1 MGEEPEEVEEEVEEV
16 EEVEKLEEVESET
29 RKNAE
34 PQEPREEKTNDAK
47 PHTAAAP
54 AASPSPAGASSDVGS
69 LATLLQGQ
77 EQMLAQICAERLQ
90 QQSQEESQ
98 TESQLLAGFAGF
110 ITRQIL
116 LVLFGCCWWGG
127 WVLLF
132 VFSCLVWSHRLGP
145 SASQVGTDQLVEVL
159 KQAFQSAFLPP
170 SEVKKADS
178 PVVETRELVLRS
190 SSEAP
195 TMLYPPAHEPA
206 ATPAVMP
213 EQPTSPSTT
222 VPGTPAV
229 KETMVDETLED
240 AGGAK
245 NASNLAQLGTVP
257 PEPPTAPS
265 RQLSKEDVKG
275 MSECNWDCSDRYF
288 CCAVFMLL
296 LFLPR

>member
-1 MGEEPEEVEEEVEEV
+1 
-16 EEVEKLEEVESET
+16 
-29 RKNAE
+29 
-34 PQEPREEKTNDAK
+34 
-47 PHTAAAP
+47 
-54 AASPSPAGASSDVGS
+54 
-69 LATLLQGQ
+69 
-77 EQMLAQICAERLQ
+77 
-90 QQSQEESQ
+90 
-98 TESQLLAGFAGF
+98 
-110 ITRQIL
+110 
-116 LVLFGCCWWGG
+116 
-127 WVLLF
+127 
-132 VFSCLVWSHRLGP
+132 LGP

-275 MSECNWDCSDRYF
+275 MSECEILKQYRLGLVPEEFITSKTCKGLYMRLRRQMEKDDADVNFPQMSKMF
-288 CCAVFMLL
+288 AGSTKEKLGLL
-296 LFLPR
+296 RSFLQNGENAKACETQIRLEKTWEHEYEGKEELLTVREMRTRGIS